1 VIKLQDFGSCT
12 RLARLWAK
20 ILRPYCVCYYSDF
33 FEEKI
38 NMYRLWNLNIDGYD
52 ICFFYTESQMGEF
65 VVKSVQI
72 FAKKSLN
79 LPFLIVLKI
88 GNSLLG
94 SSEKN
99 IFFSYIKSGNTVFCW
114 TKVENKNGEDSPLNE
129 EEIHIKNFLS
139 HKFAY
144 IPQ

>member
-65 VVKSVQI
+65 VVKS
-72 FAKKSLN
+72 A
-79 LPFLIVLKI
+79 
-88 GNSLLG
+88 
-94 SSEKN
+94 
-99 IFFSYIKSGNTVFCW
+99 IKSGNTVFCW
-114 TKVENKNGEDSPLNE
+114 TKVEHKNGEDSPLNE
-129 EEIHIKNFLS
+129 EEVHIKKFLS